1 MVYFT
6 HVSKHICSYILFS
19 PNFNKALQVMF
30 PLNSLQLL
38 WVLLKSVHSKLYC
51 NQTLKVDTALLF
63 VFFPP
68 PYVYW
73 TMHHLDS
80 WIKRDQLD
88 VTCFIISLFNAQHV
102 SDVITSILRSLRL
115 ICWVIWWVVL
125 LCFSVGSCHVVV
137 CLWWCVFPMRA
148 ESLVH

>member
-63 VFFPP
+63 FFFLMYIGP
-68 PYVYW
+68 
-73 TMHHLDS
+73 
-80 WIKRDQLD
+80 
-88 VTCFIISLFNAQHV
+88 CII
-102 SDVITSILRSLRL
+102 L
-115 ICWVIWWVVL
+115 IV
-125 LCFSVGSCHVVV
+125 
-137 CLWWCVFPMRA
+137 
-148 ESLVH
+148 E